1 MRRSWLLAAAL
12 VAVVGCDDGSGSTG
26 IATEA
31 TYSLIALQAPY
42 GPGYE
47 FLEPTTCG
55 RFLRSSITDGTVT
68 FTSAGTWEMELT
80 ATLESLSGT
89 GEVCEPIV
97 TTDISRTVSG
107 TVADAA
113 SGQPIT
119 MKLDAGDTFATGSPL
134 GPTLPVTIELN
145 VTGSTTLGAGV
156 PFDALTPSTWA
167 RIAAE

>member
-31 TYSLIALQAPY
+31 TYTLIALQAPY

-47 FLEPTTCG
+47 FLQPTTCG

-68 FTSAGTWEMELT
+68 FTSAGTWEMELA
-80 ATLESLSGT
+80 ATRQALGGT
-89 GEVCEPIV
+89 GEACEPIV

-119 MKLDAGDTFATGSPL
+119 MRLDSGATFATGSPL
-134 GPTLPVTIELN
+134 GPTLPVTIVLN
-145 VTGSTTLGAGV
+145 LTGSATLGAGAPV
-156 PFDALTPSTWA
+156 DALTPSTWA